1 MGYTGSGSQTRGAAV
16 LIACALLFGCS
27 SGGGGN
33 KPATAKTTTP
43 AQPTFQDSGPPP
55 GTQLSA
61 AQLKDPVPRDEPP
74 SRYGNPVSY
83 SVFGKRYTTMKSA
96 AGFQQRGMAS
106 WYGTKFHGR
115 RTSSGEPYDMYAMTA
130 AHKSLPL
137 PTYVLVHNLD
147 NNRTAIVRVN
157 DRGPFHSGRIID
169 LSYAAAIK
177 LGVAKTGVARVE
189 IRSLSAAD
197 GPGATAPNRLARTT
211 RVDVPLTPTRSISRP
226 TTWPAT
232 RAATTQVTLA
242 QSEPRV
248 AGVGGRPLSRPPQQS
263 VAPEQ
268 GLFLQVGAF
277 SSRGNAE
284 NLRSRMVAANL
295 PAANITASQGP
306 RPVYRLRIGPLANR
320 RQADALRPGLARVG
334 IHSPRLLTV
343 AN

>member
-1 MGYTGSGSQTRGAAV
+1 MGYTGSGSQIRGGAV

-27 SGGGGN
+27 SSGGGS
-33 KPATAKTTTP
+33 KPTTAKTRTP
-43 AQPTFQDSGPPP
+43 TQPTFQDGGPPP

-61 AQLKDPVPRDEPP
+61 AQLKDPVPHDEPP

-96 AGFQQRGMAS
+96 TGFQQRGLAS

-189 IRSLSAAD
+189 IRSLSATD
-197 GPGATAPNRLARTT
+197 GPGATMPGRLARTT
-211 RVDVPLTPTRSISRP
+211 RIDVPLTPTPARP
-226 TTWPAT
+226 RQTTN
-232 RAATTQVTLA
+232 RIELA
-242 QSEPRV
+242 QSGPGS
-248 AGVGGRPLSRPPQQS
+248 AAAVGHPSRPGPQRPR
-263 VAPEQ
+263 AAGQ

-277 SSRGNAE
+277 SSRHNAE
-284 NLRSRMVAANL
+284 NLRSRMLAANL
-295 PAANITASQGP
+295 PAPNITTSQGS
-306 RPVYRLRIGPLANR
+306 RTIYRLRIGPLANR
-320 RQADALRPGLARVG
+320 RQADALLPGLAQVG

>member
-1 MGYTGSGSQTRGAAV
+1 MGYTGSSGERRPHQGPV
-16 LIACALLFGCS
+16 LTGTTLLFACALLFGCS
-27 SGGGGN
+27 SGGGGTQ
-33 KPATAKTTTP
+33 AAKSTTST
-43 AQPTFQDSGPPP
+43 QTKPTFQDGGPPP

-61 AQLKDPVPRDEPP
+61 EQLKDPVPHYEPP

-83 SVFGKRYTTMKSA
+83 RVFGKRYTTMKSA
-96 AGFQQRGMAS
+96 AGFQQRGLAS

-130 AHKSLPL
+130 AHKTLPL

-177 LGVAKTGVARVE
+177 LGVADTGVARVE
-189 IRSLSAAD
+189 IRTLTATDKPGSAT
-197 GPGATAPNRLARTT
+197 PGHLARTT
-211 RVDVPLTPTRSISRP
+211 RIDVPLTRSHQTARP
-226 TTWPAT
+226 T
-232 RAATTQVTLA
+232 AAPVMLA
-242 QSEPRV
+242 QSPANVDKR
-248 AGVGGRPLSRPPQQS
+248 RDSRTQTATGITTQES
-263 VAPEQ
+263 

-277 SSRGNAE
+277 ASRNNAE
-284 NLRSRMVAANL
+284 NLRSRIVAADL
-295 PAANITASQGP
+295 PSPSITTNHGGT
-306 RPVYRLRIGPLANR
+306 RTVYRLRIGPLANR
-320 RQADALRPGLARVG
+320 RQADALLPGLAQVG